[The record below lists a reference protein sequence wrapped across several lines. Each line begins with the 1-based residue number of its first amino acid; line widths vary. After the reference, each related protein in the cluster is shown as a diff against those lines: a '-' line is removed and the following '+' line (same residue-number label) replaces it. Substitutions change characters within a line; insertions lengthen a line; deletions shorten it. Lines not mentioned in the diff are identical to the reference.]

1 MDADKEFGAKYIAQ
15 LVSHHVSGQIK
26 LAPEHYDNEVLSLMG
41 KPSIKSLMRFK
52 EAFEAEC
59 KKQGK
64 KFFMTYYLMA
74 AHPGCTMN
82 HMERLKDFLKGGL
95 KIMSEQIQI
104 FTPTPSTHSA
114 LMYYCG
120 CDLAG
125 KNIAVEKDMR
135 NKQHQKDAIRPP
147 QHRY

>member
-1 MDADKEFGAKYIAQ
+1 
-15 LVSHHVSGQIK
+15 
-26 LAPEHYDNEVLSLMG
+26 MG

-95 KIMSEQIQI
+95 KIMPEQIQI